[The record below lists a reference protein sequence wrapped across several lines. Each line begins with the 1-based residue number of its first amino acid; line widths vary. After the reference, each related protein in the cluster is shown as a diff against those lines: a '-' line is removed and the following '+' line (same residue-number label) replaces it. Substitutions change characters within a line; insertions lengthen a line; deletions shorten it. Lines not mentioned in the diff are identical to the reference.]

1 VTFVAAICTPAS
13 STVELLSAGQGP
25 LLVYKLSADRIDE
38 KGAQGL
44 PLGILPDLV
53 SSPPETLELHPG
65 DMLVLA
71 TDGFFEWANPRSEQ
85 FGVKRS
91 GEVIRQSREKSPRE
105 LISTLYQTVVEFSE
119 GTVQQD
125 DLTAVVIKRM

>member
-1 VTFVAAICTPAS
+1 MTAAQIN
-13 STVELLSAGQGP
+13 
-25 LLVYKLSADRIDE
+25 R
-38 KGAQGL
+38 KGAQRL
-44 PLGILPDLV
+44 PRGMLSDVV
-53 SSPPETLELHPG
+53 SSPTETLELHPG

-71 TDGFFEWANPRSEQ
+71 TDGFFEWANPSGEQ

-91 GEVIRQSREKSPRE
+91 GEVIRQSREKSPHE